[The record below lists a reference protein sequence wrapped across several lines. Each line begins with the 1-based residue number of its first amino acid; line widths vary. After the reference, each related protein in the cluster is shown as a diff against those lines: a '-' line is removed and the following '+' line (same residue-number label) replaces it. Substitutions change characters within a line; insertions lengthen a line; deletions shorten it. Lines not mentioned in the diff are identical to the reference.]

1 MDVDKLL
8 HEATDKAQAM
18 LFELE
23 VLEKEDLGNEARE
36 SVRKAIILL
45 HKEHALIS
53 RARRM
58 LLVPPP

>member
-1 MDVDKLL
+1 ML

-18 LFELE
+18 LFELG

-36 SVRKAIILL
+36 SVKRAIVLL

-53 RARRM
+53 KARRM